1 LAAILI
7 LAGFQAIKPAA
18 ILKVWR
24 TNALSASVFL
34 LTLVSTL
41 FLPVQQ
47 AIFLGVVIQFLL
59 VIFESAERM
68 TIMELVP
75 TEDGDFEERPAPSK
89 LPSNRVTMLLPY
101 GSLFFA
107 AARDFEEE
115 APNAEETKN
124 AAVIVIL
131 RGRNKLGS
139 TAMGVFELYAKT
151 LRDNGGRLF
160 LGEVNEILRA
170 QIERTGTL
178 DQIGEESILP
188 AGEQMLAS
196 LQHNYKQAQIWL
208 SDMHSKGNDG

>member
-1 LAAILI
+1 
-7 LAGFQAIKPAA
+7 
-18 ILKVWR
+18 
-24 TNALSASVFL
+24 
-34 LTLVSTL
+34 
-41 FLPVQQ
+41 
-47 AIFLGVVIQFLL
+47 
-59 VIFESAERM
+59 
-68 TIMELVP
+68 
-75 TEDGDFEERPAPSK
+75 
-89 LPSNRVTMLLPY
+89 MLLPY